1 MVAGGGMITADAS
14 KVVDR
19 EAFLDRLGGDEDLAQ
34 QLVTLLLRDLPQLT
48 GAVAKAVGERH
59 AYALERSAHA
69 LKGAVANFSAA
80 PAVAAAQHLES
91 MGRNNDL
98 QGCDEAQ
105 AKLQAELLRLAE
117 ALPKLFARGT
127 S

>member
-1 MVAGGGMITADAS
+1 MTVDGT

-34 QLVTLLLRDLPQLT
+34 QLIALLLRDLPQLT
-48 GAVAKAVGERH
+48 DAVGKAVAERH

-80 PAVAAAQHLES
+80 PAVAAAERLEV
-91 MGRNNDL
+91 MGRKNDL
-98 QGCDEAQ
+98 QGCDEAE
-105 AKLQAELLRLAE
+105 ATLRVEMRRLAD
-117 ALPKLFARGT
+117 ALPKMFALGT